1 MKKYI
6 VPIKW
11 SYYGNLEVFAK
22 DRKDLDSKLSNKL
35 FRNTVDRPIVLGY
48 VEDSLVVSDYDAIEE
63 ADGEYGDEDY
73 IPF

>member
-11 SYYGNLEVFAK
+11 SYYGNLEVFVK
-22 DRKDLDSKLSNKL
+22 DRKELDSKLSDAL
-35 FRNTVDRPIVLGY
+35 FRNTVERPIVLGY
-48 VEDSLVVSDYDAIEE
+48 VEDSLEVSDWDAIEE
-63 ADGEYGDEDY
+63 ADGEYDDEDY

>member
-22 DRKDLDSKLSNKL
+22 DRKDLNSKLSNTL
-35 FRNTVDRPIVLGY
+35 FRNTVERPIVLGY
-48 VEDSLVVSDYDAIEE
+48 VEDKFSS
-63 ADGEYGDEDY
+63 
-73 IPF
+73 F